1 MTNRLFVALPLP
13 ADVLRRACILHG
25 VLAQVDGGRMV
36 RWVRPEG
43 LHITVAFVGNVEDTL
58 TERVSQA
65 VAEAAAASR
74 ATACT
79 LAFGPI
85 TVIPTQERPQ
95 VVWIAIDD
103 VDGGAARLAADTR
116 LSLRA
121 QGIAIADA
129 AFRPH
134 VTLGRVRHG
143 AGAFT
148 VRSLGDNPQTA
159 AGALPRHVGVSEGDS
174 QPTWQPDRIEV
185 WVSTLGA
192 GGSRYEV
199 VSSHRFGEHAGRART
214 ISDVRTTKSSRPRG
228 E

>member
-25 VLAQVDGGRMV
+25 VLAQADGGRMV

-85 TVIPTQERPQ
+85 SFIPTQERPQ

-103 VDGGAARLAADTR
+103 VDGGAARLAAATR
-116 LSLRA
+116 HALRA

-129 AFRPH
+129 PFRPH

-143 AGAFT
+143 AGA
-148 VRSLGDNPQTA
+148 
-159 AGALPRHVGVSEGDS
+159 LPRQPGVFEGVSE
-174 QPTWQPDRIEV
+174 PTWQPDRIEV
-185 WVSTLGA
+185 WVSTPGA

-214 ISDVRTTKSSRPRG
+214 
-228 E
+228 